1 MENKLLQQFLIP
13 LLALISL
20 IYAIQ
25 ALGKQ
30 PDNLLSEVF
39 HQQRD
44 PKGKDSLEVGNFSL
58 YFTKKPRVNL
68 LKIDQKNSYEEQTFF
83 FPQVLLKGKELK
95 AAIEKMSKESDH
107 YMVHITLVKEPMP
120 GMQMT
125 IRYDR
130 HKIALFYEECESIGL
145 QNGIVFRLYN
155 KEVIEKLRLHKNKP
169 VLTVASTLKSQQ
181 NLINLRY
188 LW

>member
-83 FPQVLLKGKELK
+83 FPQVLLKGKELE
-95 AAIEKMSKESDH
+95 AATEKMSKESDH

-155 KEVIEKLRLHKNKP
+155 K
-169 VLTVASTLKSQQ
+169 
-181 NLINLRY
+181 
-188 LW
+188 